1 MSVTSVTFTV
11 NSSVVGLRVLAEVA
25 TKALDAEDKFC
36 TIAGNERSSKLPV
49 SDVSTESVPKVF
61 DGVIVGVDE
70 ALCTALGGV
79 FGIDAGRGLV
89 GVDGADWWRTRRALA
104 DNVGTDFLSSPLK
117 CPIAKGTCCATFD
130 GGASNSSM
138 REPVPVA
145 TVFESVRFS
154 TSGQSEF
161 RW

>member
-1 MSVTSVTFTV
+1 M
-11 NSSVVGLRVLAEVA
+11 
-25 TKALDAEDKFC
+25 
-36 TIAGNERSSKLPV
+36 
-49 SDVSTESVPKVF
+49 
-61 DGVIVGVDE
+61 VGVDE
-70 ALCTALGGV
+70 ALRTALGGV

-89 GVDGADWWRTRRALA
+89 GVDGADWWRTCRALA
-104 DNVGTDFLSSPLK
+104 GNVGTDFLSSPLK